1 MRPGWA
7 AGQNPLM
14 KVLSSLQRFLNI
26 ILKAWALVGFSHRN
40 EMIRITFE
48 KGPSGGNVGECIK
61 G

>member
-7 AGQNPLM
+7 VGQNPLM
-14 KVLSSLQRFLNI
+14 KVLSSLQRFLSI
-26 ILKAWALVGFSHRN
+26 ILKAWAFVGLSHRN
-40 EMIRITFE
+40 EMIRITSE